1 MNPSSA
7 RERGHSRLE
16 LLARWAV
23 VILAIGAIGVLL
35 HFAQRAFVPVAF
47 SLVLALVLSSPAESL
62 CRVGLPRTLAA
73 LLILGVLIAFAG
85 VTFAAVWAPARA
97 WAGAIPHTIEII
109 EAKLGP
115 AARVVEHVVG
125 GANSPFEPLSSSAN
139 RTAEFAMNASATLL
153 GQAPA
158 FAVNLLTIII
168 LTSFLLAGGVP
179 MTARI
184 AATLT
189 SEGKSVHVLTVIGAM
204 RSEIARY
211 YATIALI
218 NVGLGAATAAAM
230 TLLSLPN
237 PLLWGA
243 LAATLNFIP
252 YAGSAVTLV
261 VLTAV
266 AFVTFDSL
274 AHVVAIAG
282 SFLILVTI
290 EGQIVEPLLIGRRLK
305 LSPTVVFLSLW
316 FGGWFWGIAGVILA
330 IPALVGLKVVAE
342 QSNSKNGRILFELL
356 SPGARKQR
364 YFIRR
369 RGVRGHP
376 SNQPGATT

>member
-1 MNPSSA
+1 M
-7 RERGHSRLE
+7 RLE
-16 LLARWAV
+16 SLARWAV
-23 VILAIGAIGVLL
+23 VVLAAGAIAGLL
-35 HFAQRAFVPVAF
+35 HFAQGAFVPVAF
-47 SLVLALVLSSPAESL
+47 SLVFALVLSIPVESL
-62 CRVGLPRTLAA
+62 CRAGVSRTLAA
-73 LLILGVLIAFAG
+73 VLILGVLIAVVG

-97 WAGAIPHTIEII
+97 WVRAIPHTIEII

-125 GANSPFEPLSSSAN
+125 GAHSQFESPSSSEN
-139 RTAEFAMNASATLL
+139 RTAEFAMNASAALL
-153 GQAPA
+153 GQAPE
-158 FAVNLLTIII
+158 FAINVLTIII
-168 LTSFLLAGGVP
+168 LTAFLLAGGVP

-189 SEGKSVHVLTVIGAM
+189 SEGKSVQVLTVIGAM
-204 RSEIARY
+204 RREIARY

-243 LAATLNFIP
+243 LAGALNFIP
-252 YAGSAVTLV
+252 YAGSVVTLV

-290 EGQIVEPLLIGRRLK
+290 EGQIVEPLLVGHRLR

-330 IPALVGLKVVAE
+330 LPALVGLKVVAE

-356 SPGARKQR
+356 SPGARKER
-364 YFIRR
+364 LFIRR
-369 RGVRGHP
+369 RVARGHP
-376 SNQPGATT
+376 SNHPGAIT